1 MSTRIAFF
9 DTKPYDRRYFQNH
22 NQDFK
27 FDITYLQDHLNETT
41 VRLTRDFDAVCAFVG
56 DDLNKKVIDA
66 LYEHGIKLIALRSAG
81 FNNVDLDAAY
91 GRIHVV
97 RVPAYS
103 PEAVAEHAVTLMLT
117 LNRKTHRAYYRVR
130 DSNFSINGLIG
141 FDMAGKTVGIVGTG
155 KIGKAA
161 IRILNGFGM
170 RVLAYDVYP
179 DKEFAKKCN
188 CTYVDLET
196 IYKESDIISL
206 HCPLT
211 PQNVHIINQDTLSK
225 MKNSVMI
232 INTGRGKLIKT
243 KDLIGALKSGTI
255 GSAGLDVYEEESEYF
270 FEDRSEEAINDDI
283 LARLL
288 TFPNVLITS
297 HQGFFTHEALTN
309 ITHTTL
315 ENIRLYFNEGKL
327 PNEVCTKCCGEDG
340 SIHKENRKTENK
352 CFDRS

>member
-1 MSTRIAFF
+1 MSVKVAFF
-9 DTKPYDRRYFQNH
+9 DTKPYDRRYFETH
-22 NQDFK
+22 NRDFS
-27 FDITYLQDHLNETT
+27 FDITFLQDHLNPTT
-41 VRLTRDFDAVCAFVG
+41 AALTRDFDVVCAFVG
-56 DDLNKKVIDA
+56 DEMNREVIDV
-66 LYEHGIKLIALRSAG
+66 LHDHGVKLIALRSAG
-81 FNNVDLDAAY
+81 FNNVDLEAAY
-91 GRIHVV
+91 GKIHVV

-103 PEAVAEHAVTLMLT
+103 PQAVAEHAVTLMMT

-141 FDMAGKTVGIVGTG
+141 FDMHGKTAGIVGTG

-161 IRILNGFGM
+161 IQILRGFGM
-170 RVLAYDVYP
+170 RILAYDVYP
-179 DKEFAKKCN
+179 DKDFAKECG
-188 CTYVDLET
+188 CTYVDMET

-211 PQNVHIINQDTLSK
+211 PENVHMINRDTLSL

-243 KDLIGALKSGTI
+243 KDLIWALKAGLI

-288 TFPNVLITS
+288 TFPNVMITS

-309 ITHTTL
+309 ITQTTL
-315 ENIRLYFNEGKL
+315 ENIRLYFQNDEL
-327 PNEVCTKCCGEDG
+327 PNEVCHQCCGEDG
-340 SIHKENRKTENK
+340 KVHKEARKGQKK
-352 CFDRS
+352 CF